1 MPLGIFLAVVGMI
14 DVYENIADD
23 SIFER
28 AYGVILYVSYY
39 LLFEGVFG
47 KSPAKFI
54 TRTTVVS
61 VDGRKPNFGSIVLRT
76 LCRLVPFDQ
85 ISILIEKNDCCWHG
99 TWSKTEVVRVPS
111 IQSNIVDGDSGE
123 DIENSD
129 NDS

>member
-1 MPLGIFLAVVGMI
+1 MI
-14 DVYENIADD
+14 DVYENITDD

-28 AYGVILYVSYY
+28 AYGVILYVSYS

-85 ISILIEKNDCCWHG
+85 ISILIGKNDCCWHD